1 MEFLRIHFK
10 INHMQNRGNA
20 NLFVFL
26 RPKRFLF
33 VCLISYRLT
42 I

>member
-33 VCLISYRLT
+33 ARLVSYKASV
-42 I
+42 